1 MEKSKIKIIIQILLM
16 LLFAFSVLNSISFL
30 CIYLSINFTG
40 NIIGLDMLYF
50 INLIASMH
58 ISYNIFKI
66 SVYKSFDELDKKY
79 KL

>member
-1 MEKSKIKIIIQILLM
+1 M
-16 LLFAFSVLNSISFL
+16 
-30 CIYLSINFTG
+30 YLSINFTG
-40 NIIGLDMLYF
+40 TIVGLDMLYF

-66 SVYKSFDELDKKY
+66 SVYKSFNELDKKY